1 VKNKTEE
8 NDKDNDNDLITELNL
23 VRDALENSQSQ
34 LADTDDKG
42 MSETR
47 YQNYAYVVENAPIS
61 VVITDARGLVTFV
74 NPKFEEVSG
83 YKFHEVVGK
92 NPNILNS
99 GETPEETYD
108 DLWKTIIAG
117 KQWSGVFHNRR
128 KDGSLFWERAIITGV
143 KNAQGEISHFIAI
156 KEDITEVKEAH
167 KKLEQ
172 ERLRIIQNSKMAEIG
187 LIAAGILHE
196 VGNPLAAIRGLICD
210 IKDSC
215 ALTGDSESSPEM
227 ITRQLDQVLSEV
239 DRITGITMDIS
250 EFSYSN
256 NAQADLLNIN
266 GLVDTTCRLI
276 QYDKRWDSIELGVV
290 LDPELPPVYAIKDYM
305 IQVLINLFSNS
316 AYAVEQ
322 VKNRKSEV
330 QVSTSH
336 DAENIYISIKD
347 NGCGIKQ
354 ENLPR
359 IFDNFFTNKDQGKG
373 TGIGLALCK
382 SLIDS
387 HQGTIEIHS
396 KEGLETEVC
405 LSLPIHSDTEV

>member
-1 VKNKTEE
+1 MKNITEGNN
-8 NDKDNDNDLITELNL
+8 NDTDLITELNL

-34 LADTDDKG
+34 LADLDDKG
-42 MSETR
+42 ISETR
-47 YQNYAYVVENAPIS
+47 YRNYAYVVENAPIS
-61 VVITDARGLVTFV
+61 VVITDAVGLITFV
-74 NPKFEEVSG
+74 NPKFEEVTG
-83 YKFHEVVGK
+83 YKLHEVVGK

-99 GETPEETYD
+99 GETPKGTYD
-108 DLWKTIIAG
+108 DLWKTIKEG
-117 KQWSGVFHNRR
+117 NQWSGVFHNRR
-128 KDGSLFWERAIITGV
+128 KDGTLFWERAIITGI
-143 KNAQGEISHFIAI
+143 KNAQGKISHFIAI
-156 KEDITEVKEAH
+156 KEDITEVKEAQ

-172 ERLRIIQNSKMAEIG
+172 ERMRIIQHSKMAEIG
-187 LIAAGILHE
+187 LIAAGILYE

-210 IKDSC
+210 IRDSC
-215 ALTGDSESSPEM
+215 APNGDGESSREM
-227 ITRQLDQVLSEV
+227 ITRQLNQVLSEV

-256 NAQADLLNIN
+256 NAQEELLDIN

-276 QYDKRWDSIELGVV
+276 QYDNRWASIELQVV

-305 IQVLINLFSNS
+305 IQILINLFSNA

-322 VKNRKSEV
+322 VKDRKSVV
-330 QVSTSH
+330 QASTFH
-336 DAENIYISIKD
+336 DAENVYINIED

-359 IFDNFFTNKDQGKG
+359 IFDNFFTDKDQGKG

-387 HQGTIEIHS
+387 HQGTIQIQS
-396 KEGLETEVC
+396 KEGVATEVC
-405 LSLPIHSDTEV
+405 ISLPIHSDTEV

>member
-1 VKNKTEE
+1 MKNITE
-8 NDKDNDNDLITELNL
+8 DDDNDTDMITELNL

-61 VVITDARGLVTFV
+61 VMITDAGGLITFV
-74 NPKFEEVSG
+74 NPKFEEVTG
-83 YKFHEVVGK
+83 YKLHEVVGK

-99 GETPEETYD
+99 GETPEGAYN
-108 DLWKTIIAG
+108 DLWKTIKAG
-117 KQWSGVFHNRR
+117 NQWSGVFHNRR
-128 KDGSLFWERAIITGV
+128 KDGALFWERAVITGI
-143 KNAQGEISHFIAI
+143 KNAQGEISHYIAI

-172 ERLRIIQNSKMAEIG
+172 ERLRIIQHSKMAEIG

-215 ALTGDSESSPEM
+215 ALTGDGESSREM
-227 ITRQLDQVLSEV
+227 IAHQLDQVLSEV
-239 DRITGITMDIS
+239 DRITCITMDIS

-256 NAQADLLNIN
+256 NAKADLLDIN

-276 QYDKRWDSIELGVV
+276 QYDKRWDRIELRVV
-290 LDPELPPVYAIKDYM
+290 LDPELPPVNAIKDYI
-305 IQVLINLFSNS
+305 IQVLINLFSN
-316 AYAVEQ
+316 AVYAVEQ
-322 VKNRKSEV
+322 VKGRKSEV
-330 QVSTSH
+330 QVSTFH

-387 HQGTIEIHS
+387 HQGTIEIQS

-405 LSLPIHSDTEV
+405 ISLPIHSDTEV

>member
-1 VKNKTEE
+1 VKNITGD
-8 NDKDNDNDLITELNL
+8 NNNDNDSDLITELNL

-117 KQWSGVFHNRR
+117 NQWSGVFHNRR
-128 KDGSLFWERAIITGV
+128 KDGTLFWERAIITGV
-143 KNAQGEISHFIAI
+143 RNEQGQISHFIAI

-172 ERLRIIQNSKMAEIG
+172 ERLRIIQHSKMAEIG

-210 IKDSC
+210 IRDSS
-215 ALTGDSESSPEM
+215 ALTGDGESSREM
-227 ITRQLDQVLSEV
+227 ITHQLDQVLAEV

-256 NAQADLLNIN
+256 NARAELLDIN

-276 QYDKRWDSIELGVV
+276 QYDKRWDRIELRVV

-322 VKNRKSEV
+322 VKDRKSDV
-330 QVSTSH
+330 QVSTCH

-359 IFDNFFTNKDQGKG
+359 IFDNFFTNKVQGKG

-387 HQGTIEIHS
+387 HQGTIEIQS
-396 KEGLETEVC
+396 KEGLMTEVFI
-405 LSLPIHSDTEV
+405 SLPIQSDKEV